1 MIRIEVASARLAP
14 LAITARRLVVSADV
28 IRSPDDLH
36 RLGLPEREGIDG
48 TRRPV
53 PARLAMAVSHYC
65 RLATDRELN
74 CAAKT
79 AALVGLSVAHDAAPC
94 WFELAPPMRGSSDTL
109 MSLGKHYFRSIT
121 TSRYS
126 LGTTSEPG

>member
-1 MIRIEVASARLAP
+1 DR
-14 LAITARRLVVSADV
+14 ARR
-28 IRSPDDLH
+28 PM
-36 RLGLPEREGIDG
+36 
-48 TRRPV
+48 
-53 PARLAMAVSHYC
+53 PARLAMAVAHYR

-79 AALVGLSVAHDAAPC
+79 AALVGLSVAHDAAPY

-126 LGTTSEPG
+126 LGTTSEPGPAVLHRSSSAVMSFASAACPAASSAANALCVGP